1 MKKRKLVAMTLA
13 ILVGASLSASEL
25 TSSAPQLEAPKKY
38 VPRSVD
44 RHEFTGL
51 TLQGQLKKPDL
62 SYIYKRQGLRQEQI
76 VNIPE
81 NFNDEIV
88 QGAGQF

>member
-1 MKKRKLVAMTLA
+1 MKHFFVLTLA
-13 ILVGASLSASEL
+13 AFVSLAAPAAEL
-25 TSSAPQLEAPKKY
+25 GSSAPQLEAPKKAA
-38 VPRSVD
+38 PKSID

-76 VNIPE
+76 VNIPD

-88 QGAGQF
+88 EGAAQF